1 MAIEHIDNW
10 VIDIRQVVVG
20 HIEWVEHIG
29 FEGHIGIGL
38 WVEHN

>member
-1 MAIEHIDNW
+1 MVIGHTDNW
-10 VIDIRQVVVG
+10 VIGIRQLVVG
-20 HIEWVEHIG
+20 HIDWVEQTG